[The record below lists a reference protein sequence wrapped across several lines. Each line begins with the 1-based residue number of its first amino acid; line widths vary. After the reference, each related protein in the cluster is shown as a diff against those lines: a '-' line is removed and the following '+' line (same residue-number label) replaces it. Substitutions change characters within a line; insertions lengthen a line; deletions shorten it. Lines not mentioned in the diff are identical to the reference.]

1 MTEQENGQEEQ
12 PVVEIGDATDVVTE
26 SAAETPPIETGEVE
40 APKSGRDWRGWFVA
54 SAALG
59 AVLWGLVASVGSDWG
74 FWPWTSGMNGVI
86 WSAGLA
92 GFALLAALFFGWRAR
107 KGGVA
112 IPRVLRW
119 LGMFVSAA
127 YLGWLVT
134 FLIAQLSSP
143 AIHDVS
149 TDLADPPQ
157 YGSLV
162 LRPDNLDHVPG
173 VDDAAMRGMNPQQRW
188 AAIHQ
193 KSYGDIRSVRINLPV
208 AEVMAKAQ
216 RLAKARGWEIVASSP
231 DEGRLEATTESRF
244 FGFHTDMVIR
254 VRPAENA
261 GGSIVDMRATAREL
275 QNDRGTSAALLR
287 AFLADLSGT
296 LTATQ

>member
-1 MTEQENGQEEQ
+1 MTEQDNGE
-12 PVVEIGDATDVVTE
+12 PVEVAEPAVE
-26 SAAETPPIETGEVE
+26 AAPANEVE
-40 APKSGRDWRGWFVA
+40 AAAPAKGRDWRGWF
-54 SAALG
+54 AADAAIA
-59 AVLWGLVASVGSDWG
+59 AVLWGLFASVGSDWG
-74 FWPWTSGMNGVI
+74 FWPWTSGMTGVT

-107 KGGVA
+107 KGGIA

-119 LGMFVSAA
+119 LGILVSVG
-127 YLGWLVT
+127 YLAWLAT
-134 FLIAQLSSP
+134 FLIAQMSSP
-143 AIHDVS
+143 AIHDIS

-157 YGSLV
+157 YGTLV

-173 VDDAAMRGMNPQQRW
+173 ANDAAMHGMNPQQRW

-216 RLAKARGWEIVASSP
+216 RLAEARGWDIAATSP
-231 DEGRLEATTESRF
+231 DEGRLEATAESRF
-244 FGFHTDMVIR
+244 FGFHTDMVLR
-254 VRPAENA
+254 VRPAEN
-261 GGSIVDMRATAREL
+261 GVGSIVDMRATAREL
-275 QNDRGTSAALLR
+275 QNDRGTSAATLR